1 MYWTKVAV
9 GDDDENK
16 CHDPAVY
23 RRWRLRAGF
32 ISQCESNENRR
43 HHGTFGGRADHRNGR
58 HRTGPFCGMM
68 LSDMGADVI
77 RVDRKSAV
85 DLGVEMPR
93 QFNVLNRG
101 RRSIAL
107 DLKTPE
113 GIAAVKR
120 IATKCDALI
129 EGFRPG
135 VMERLGLGPDEL
147 LRCNS
152 RLVYG
157 RITGWGQTGPVA
169 SAAGHDINY
178 ISLTGMLHAIGR
190 SGPPSPPLNLV
201 GDFGGGAMYL
211 AFGVVCALLE
221 ARSSGKGQVIDA
233 AMVDGAASL
242 GAAIFG
248 LRAAGIWNENRAD
261 NILDSGAPW
270 YDVYETADGKYISI
284 GSIEE
289 RFFNLL
295 LEKLDLRAPELRNRD
310 RSNWPRLR
318 AVLTEAFRTRT
329 RADWCALMEGSDIC
343 FAPVLTMDEAP
354 GHPHMRDRGVFREID
369 GVVQPGPAPRFSR
382 TKPEVRSSP
391 AVIGE
396 HTDKILAEF
405 GFSDEEIGDLNAA

>member
-1 MYWTKVAV
+1 M
-9 GDDDENK
+9 G
-16 CHDPAVY
+16 P
-23 RRWRLRAGF
+23 LAGVR
-32 ISQCESNENRR
+32 IIEMA
-43 HHGTFGGRADHRNGR
+43 GIGP
-58 HRTGPFCGMM
+58 GPFCGMM
-68 LSDMGADVI
+68 LSDMGAEVI

-147 LRCNS
+147 LRGNS

-221 ARSSGKGQVIDA
+221 ARSSGKGQVVDA

-318 AVLTEAFRTRT
+318 TVLTDAFRTRT
-329 RADWCALMEGSDIC
+329 RADWCKLMEGSDIC

-354 GHPHMRDRGVFREID
+354 AHAHMQDRGVFCEID
-369 GVVQPGPAPRFSR
+369 GVVQPSPAPRFSR
-382 TKPEVRSSP
+382 TKPEVRSAPS
-391 AVIGE
+391 VIGE
-396 HTDKILAEF
+396 HTDEILAEF
-405 GFSDEEIGDLNAA
+405 GFSDEEIGRLNAA

>member
-1 MYWTKVAV
+1 M
-9 GDDDENK
+9 G
-16 CHDPAVY
+16 P
-23 RRWRLRAGF
+23 LAGVR
-32 ISQCESNENRR
+32 IIEMA
-43 HHGTFGGRADHRNGR
+43 GIGP
-58 HRTGPFCGMM
+58 GPFCGMM
-68 LSDMGADVI
+68 LSDMGAEVI

-221 ARSSGKGQVIDA
+221 ARSSGKGQVVDA

-318 AVLTEAFRTRT
+318 TVLTDAFRTRT
-329 RADWCALMEGSDIC
+329 RADWCKLMEGSDIC

-354 GHPHMRDRGVFREID
+354 AHAHMQDRGVFCEID

-382 TKPEVRSSP
+382 TRPEVRSAPS
-391 AVIGE
+391 VVGE
-396 HTDKILAEF
+396 HTDEILAEF
-405 GFSDEEIGDLNAA
+405 GFSDEEIGRLNAA

>member
-1 MYWTKVAV
+1 M
-9 GDDDENK
+9 G
-16 CHDPAVY
+16 P
-23 RRWRLRAGF
+23 LAGVR
-32 ISQCESNENRR
+32 IIEMA
-43 HHGTFGGRADHRNGR
+43 GIGP
-58 HRTGPFCGMM
+58 GPFCGMM
-68 LSDMGADVI
+68 LSDMGAEVI
-77 RVDRKSAV
+77 RVDRKSTV

-221 ARSSGKGQVIDA
+221 ARSSGKGQVVDA

-318 AVLTEAFRTRT
+318 TVLTDAFRTRT
-329 RADWCALMEGSDIC
+329 RDDWCKIMEGSDIC

-354 GHPHMRDRGVFREID
+354 AHAHMQDRGVFREID

-382 TKPEVRSSP
+382 TKPEVRSAPS
-391 AVIGE
+391 VVGE
-396 HTDKILAEF
+396 HTDEILAEF
-405 GFSDEEIGDLNAA
+405 GFSDEEIGRLNAA

>member
-1 MYWTKVAV
+1 M
-9 GDDDENK
+9 G
-16 CHDPAVY
+16 P
-23 RRWRLRAGF
+23 LAGVR
-32 ISQCESNENRR
+32 IIEMA
-43 HHGTFGGRADHRNGR
+43 GIGP
-58 HRTGPFCGMM
+58 GPFCGMM
-68 LSDMGADVI
+68 LSDMGAEVI

-135 VMERLGLGPDEL
+135 VMERLGLSPDEL

-157 RITGWGQTGPVA
+157 RVTGWGQTGPVA

-221 ARSSGKGQVIDA
+221 ARSSGKGQVVDA

-318 AVLTEAFRTRT
+318 TVLTDAFRTRT
-329 RADWCALMEGSDIC
+329 RADWCKLMEGSDIC

-354 GHPHMRDRGVFREID
+354 AHAHMQDRGVFCEID

-382 TKPEVRSSP
+382 TKPEVRSAPS
-391 AVIGE
+391 VVGE
-396 HTDKILAEF
+396 HTDEILAEF
-405 GFSDEEIGDLNAA
+405 GFSDEEIGRLNAA

>member
-1 MYWTKVAV
+1 M
-9 GDDDENK
+9 G
-16 CHDPAVY
+16 P
-23 RRWRLRAGF
+23 LAGVR
-32 ISQCESNENRR
+32 IIEMA
-43 HHGTFGGRADHRNGR
+43 GIGP
-58 HRTGPFCGMM
+58 GPFCGMM

-120 IATKCDALI
+120 IAANCDALI

-135 VMERLGLGPDEL
+135 VMERLGLGPEEL

-157 RITGWGQTGPVA
+157 RVTGWGQTGPVA

-248 LRAAGIWNENRAD
+248 LRQAGLWNENRAD

-284 GSIEE
+284 GAIEE

-295 LEKLDLRAPELRNRD
+295 LETLDLRAPELRNRD

-318 AVLTEAFRTRT
+318 TVLTDAFRTRT
-329 RADWCALMEGSDIC
+329 RADWCSLMEGSDIC

-354 GHPHMRDRGVFREID
+354 GHSHMRDRGVFCEID
-369 GVVQPGPAPRFSR
+369 GVLQPGPAPRFSR
-382 TKPEVRSSP
+382 TKPEVRSAP
-391 AVIGE
+391 AVAGE
-396 HTDKILAEF
+396 HTGEILAEF
-405 GFSDEEIGDLNAA
+405 GFSDEEIGRLDAA

>member
-1 MYWTKVAV
+1 M
-9 GDDDENK
+9 G
-16 CHDPAVY
+16 P
-23 RRWRLRAGF
+23 LAGVR
-32 ISQCESNENRR
+32 IIEMA
-43 HHGTFGGRADHRNGR
+43 GIGP
-58 HRTGPFCGMM
+58 GPFCGMM
-68 LSDMGADVI
+68 LSDMGAEVI

-135 VMERLGLGPDEL
+135 VMERLGLSPDEL

-157 RITGWGQTGPVA
+157 RVTGWGQTGPVA

-221 ARSSGKGQVIDA
+221 ARSSGKGQVVDA
-233 AMVDGAASL
+233 AMVDGAGSL

-318 AVLTEAFRTRT
+318 TVLTDAFRTRT
-329 RADWCALMEGSDIC
+329 RADWCKLMEGSDIC

-354 GHPHMRDRGVFREID
+354 AHPHMQDRGVFCEID

-382 TKPEVRSSP
+382 TKPEVRSAPS
-391 AVIGE
+391 VVGE
-396 HTDKILAEF
+396 HTDEILAEF
-405 GFSDEEIGDLNAA
+405 GFSDEEIGRLNAA

>member
-1 MYWTKVAV
+1 M
-9 GDDDENK
+9 G
-16 CHDPAVY
+16 P
-23 RRWRLRAGF
+23 LAGVR
-32 ISQCESNENRR
+32 IIEMA
-43 HHGTFGGRADHRNGR
+43 GIGP
-58 HRTGPFCGMM
+58 GPFCGMM
-68 LSDMGADVI
+68 LSDMGAEVI
-77 RVDRKSAV
+77 RVDRKSTV

-101 RRSIAL
+101 RRSVAL

-147 LRCNS
+147 LRGNS

-221 ARSSGKGQVIDA
+221 ARSSGKGQVVDA

-318 AVLTEAFRTRT
+318 TVLTDAFRTRT
-329 RADWCALMEGSDIC
+329 RDDWCKIMEGSDIC

-354 GHPHMRDRGVFREID
+354 AHAHMQDRGVFREID

-382 TKPEVRSSP
+382 TKPEVRSAPS
-391 AVIGE
+391 VVGE
-396 HTDKILAEF
+396 HTDEILAEF
-405 GFSDEEIGDLNAA
+405 GFSDEEIGRLNAA

>member
-1 MYWTKVAV
+1 M
-9 GDDDENK
+9 G
-16 CHDPAVY
+16 P
-23 RRWRLRAGF
+23 LAGVR
-32 ISQCESNENRR
+32 IIEMA
-43 HHGTFGGRADHRNGR
+43 GIGP
-58 HRTGPFCGMM
+58 GPFCGMM
-68 LSDMGADVI
+68 LSDMGAEVI

-147 LRCNS
+147 WRCNS

-221 ARSSGKGQVIDA
+221 ARSSGKGQVVDA

-295 LEKLDLRAPELRNRD
+295 LEKLDLRAPELRDRD

-318 AVLTEAFRTRT
+318 TVLTDAFRTRT
-329 RADWCALMEGSDIC
+329 RADWCKLMEGSDIC

-354 GHPHMRDRGVFREID
+354 AHAHMQDRGVFCEID

-382 TKPEVRSSP
+382 TKPEVKSAPS
-391 AVIGE
+391 VVGE
-396 HTDKILAEF
+396 HTDEILAEF
-405 GFSDEEIGDLNAA
+405 GFSDEEIGRLNAA

>member
-1 MYWTKVAV
+1 M
-9 GDDDENK
+9 G
-16 CHDPAVY
+16 P
-23 RRWRLRAGF
+23 LAGVR
-32 ISQCESNENRR
+32 IIEMA
-43 HHGTFGGRADHRNGR
+43 GIGP
-58 HRTGPFCGMM
+58 GPFCGMM
-68 LSDMGADVI
+68 LSDMGAEVI

-135 VMERLGLGPDEL
+135 VMERLGLSPDEL

-157 RITGWGQTGPVA
+157 RVTGWGQTGPVA

-211 AFGVVCALLE
+211 AFGVVCALIE
-221 ARSSGKGQVIDA
+221 ARSSGKGQVVDA

-318 AVLTEAFRTRT
+318 TVLTDAFRTRT
-329 RADWCALMEGSDIC
+329 RADWCKLMEGSDIC

-354 GHPHMRDRGVFREID
+354 AHAHMQDRGVFCEID

-382 TKPEVRSSP
+382 TKPEVRSAPS
-391 AVIGE
+391 VVGE
-396 HTDKILAEF
+396 HTDEILAEF
-405 GFSDEEIGDLNAA
+405 GFSDEEIGRLNAA

>member
-1 MYWTKVAV
+1 M
-9 GDDDENK
+9 G
-16 CHDPAVY
+16 P
-23 RRWRLRAGF
+23 LAGVR
-32 ISQCESNENRR
+32 IIEMA
-43 HHGTFGGRADHRNGR
+43 GIGP
-58 HRTGPFCGMM
+58 GPFCGMM
-68 LSDMGADVI
+68 LSDMGAEVI
-77 RVDRKSAV
+77 RVDRKSAA

-135 VMERLGLGPDEL
+135 VMERLGLSPDEL

-157 RITGWGQTGPVA
+157 RVTGWGQTGPVA

-221 ARSSGKGQVIDA
+221 ARTSGKGQVVDA

-248 LRAAGIWNENRAD
+248 LRAAGLWNENRAD

-284 GSIEE
+284 GAIEE

-318 AVLTEAFRTRT
+318 TVLTDAFRTRT
-329 RADWCALMEGSDIC
+329 RADWCKLMEGSDIC

-354 GHPHMRDRGVFREID
+354 AHAHMQDRGVFCEID

-382 TKPEVRSSP
+382 TKPEVRSAPS
-391 AVIGE
+391 VVGE
-396 HTDKILAEF
+396 HTDEILAEF
-405 GFSDEEIGDLNAA
+405 GFSDEEIGRLNAA

>member
-1 MYWTKVAV
+1 M
-9 GDDDENK
+9 G
-16 CHDPAVY
+16 P
-23 RRWRLRAGF
+23 LAGVR
-32 ISQCESNENRR
+32 IIEMA
-43 HHGTFGGRADHRNGR
+43 GIGP
-58 HRTGPFCGMM
+58 GPFCGMM
-68 LSDMGADVI
+68 LSDMGAEVI
-77 RVDRKSAV
+77 RVDRKSTV

-147 LRCNS
+147 LRGNS

-221 ARSSGKGQVIDA
+221 ARSSGKGQVVDA

-318 AVLTEAFRTRT
+318 TVLTDAFRTRT
-329 RADWCALMEGSDIC
+329 RADWCKLMEGSDIC

-354 GHPHMRDRGVFREID
+354 VHAHMQDRGVFCEID

-382 TKPEVRSSP
+382 TKPEIKSAP

-396 HTDKILAEF
+396 HTDEILTEF
-405 GFSDEEIGDLNAA
+405 GFSDEEIGRLNAA